1 MVPAPD
7 ERPAVPGRDDGEAR
21 EPVVSWIVLVVAGM
35 FETMWATAL
44 AQPDWWRRPW
54 VLAAFAVGS
63 LISLGG
69 LSYALRTIPVG
80 TGYAV
85 WTGVGAI
92 TTVAYGALV
101 LAEPVTVARMACIAL
116 ILAGIVGLKLV
127 S

>member
-1 MVPAPD
+1 MSW
-7 ERPAVPGRDDGEAR
+7 
-21 EPVVSWIVLVVAGM
+21 VVLIVAGM

-44 AQPDWWRRPW
+44 AQDSWWRRPSI
-54 VLAAFAVGS
+54 LAIFVVGS
-63 LISLGG
+63 VISLGG

-92 TTVAYGALV
+92 TTVTFGAIALG
-101 LAEPVTVARMACIAL
+101 EPVTVARMACIAL
-116 ILAGIVGLKLV
+116 ILSGIVGLKLV

>member
-1 MVPAPD
+1 MRWV
-7 ERPAVPGRDDGEAR
+7 
-21 EPVVSWIVLVVAGM
+21 VLVVAGM

-44 AQPDWWRRPW
+44 AQEAWWRRP
-54 VLAAFAVGS
+54 VILAFFVVGS

-85 WTGVGAI
+85 WTGVGAV
-92 TTVAYGALV
+92 TTVLFGAIALG
-101 LAEPVTVARMACIAL
+101 EPVTVARMACIAL
-116 ILAGIVGLKLV
+116 ILSGIVGLKLV

>member
-1 MVPAPD
+1 M
-7 ERPAVPGRDDGEAR
+7 
-21 EPVVSWIVLVVAGM
+21 SWIVLVVAGM

-44 AQPDWWRRPW
+44 AQESWWRRP
-54 VLAAFAVGS
+54 VILALFAIGS
-63 LISLGG
+63 LLSLGG

-85 WTGVGAI
+85 WTGVGAV
-92 TTVAYGALV
+92 TTVAFGAIV
-101 LAEPVTVARMACIAL
+101 LGEPVTVARMACIAL